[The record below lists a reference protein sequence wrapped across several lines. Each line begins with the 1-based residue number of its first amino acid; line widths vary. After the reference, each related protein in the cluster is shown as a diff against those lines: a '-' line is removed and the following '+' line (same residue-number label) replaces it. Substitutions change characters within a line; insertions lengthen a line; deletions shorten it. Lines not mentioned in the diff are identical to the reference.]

1 MTSVSKLI
9 FYTSDPAID
18 SSESLW
24 DKLRYLCCLEL
35 HSFQQFILLRL
46 KDLDYLLVLDAI

>member
-1 MTSVSKLI
+1 MSKLI
-9 FYTSDPAID
+9 FYTSDNAID

-46 KDLDYLLVLDAI
+46 EDLDYLLVLDAI